1 MITGLNLIIPD
12 NVDDDDD
19 DDDDDLLDHLSNSQ
33 KEYIIKASRH

>member
-12 NVDDDDD
+12 NVD